1 MLKVE
6 RSLENP
12 AVVFPSVWISTSWG
26 TPPTHKRP
34 TAVLTFLDQICLRA
48 FLTLTNSGSSTSDF
62 VFLLRP
68 HIQRLKTNKTIFLFP
83 DECSWC
89 NKSITSDSGA
99 LQQAGATFCSELCFS
114 QSRRANFKRA
124 KTCDW
129 CRHVRHTVAYV
140 DFQVILGPLWRVF
153 GK

>member
-1 MLKVE
+1 MSYKIFYELCTN
-6 RSLENP
+6 RLFSL
-12 AVVFPSVWISTSWG
+12 
-26 TPPTHKRP
+26 
-34 TAVLTFLDQICLRA
+34 
-48 FLTLTNSGSSTSDF
+48 SSA
-62 VFLLRP
+62 
-68 HIQRLKTNKTIFLFP
+68 

-89 NKSITSDSGA
+89 NKSITSESGA

-140 DFQVILGPLWRVF
+140 DFQVRIYNSLHHLAGLRDY
-153 GK
+153 